1 MNLRARFQPE
11 NLVKVLNDQKIA
23 TMPELKSALGTSV
36 AMTVFRKLRPLSY
49 RTSYSHGGRYYTLD
63 RIAQFDARGL
73 WSCRSVW
80 FSRYGTLL
88 NTLEQFVQGAEAGYF
103 ARELKAELQV
113 SVRESLLK
121 LVRQDRILRKQ
132 MSGLYLYCSPEPAVA
147 RRQIISRRA
156 QQMEQTPQEAQ
167 LTDEVRAAVVLFMSL
182 LDERQRR
189 LYAGL
194 ESLKAGRGGDSWIA
208 GLVDLH
214 PATVSRGR
222 RELLSS
228 EVLADR
234 VRKQGGGRKPLE
246 KKRRR

>member
-1 MNLRARFQPE
+1 MMNSHFLPE
-11 NLVKVLNDQKIA
+11 NLTKVLNHQKIA
-23 TMPELKSALGTSV
+23 TMPELKSALGTNV
-36 AMTVFRKLRPLSY
+36 AMTVFRKLRPLGY
-49 RTSYSHGGRYYTLD
+49 RTSYSHGNSYYTLD
-63 RIAQFDARGL
+63 RIAQFGERGL

-88 NTLEQFVQGAEAGYF
+88 NTLEHFVQGAEAGYF
-103 ARELKAELQV
+103 ARELKAELHV

-132 MSGLYLYCSPEPAVA
+132 MSGRYLYCSPEPAAA

-156 QQMEQTPQEAQ
+156 QQLEQTPQEAQ
-167 LTDEVRAAVVLFMSL
+167 ITDEVRAAIVLFMSL

-228 EVLADR
+228 EGLSDR
-234 VRKQGGGRKPLE
+234 IREQGGGRKPLE
-246 KKRRR
+246 KKRRA